1 MTYHYSSSRL
11 EYRAVRSKDANFF
24 AAVGDDTIGYI
35 VSSLGNIHLP
45 NETDASEFM
54 KYCMEKCLVGVV
66 IWLKHPAE
74 MSTEERKK
82 RIADAKEEGKENMVE
97 MWGEA
102 IGEIH
107 LSKLDPKYVQHRNTE
122 IGLGILPEFQGK
134 GYGSEAI
141 NWALD
146 YAFRL
151 AGLHRV
157 RIRYALHLRMNR
169 IAHLSLMVMKYTS
182 GHNPPES

>member
-1 MTYHYSSSRL
+1 MGYHYSSSRL
-11 EYRAVRSKDANFF
+11 EYRAVRPKDANFF
-24 AAVGDDTIGYI
+24 SAVTDDTIGYI
-35 VSSLGNIHLP
+35 MSSLGNIHMP
-45 NETDASEFM
+45 NDLDASEYM
-54 KYCMEKCLVGVV
+54 TYCKEKCLVGVV
-66 IWLKHPAE
+66 VWLKHPTT
-74 MSTEERKK
+74 MSVEEKKK

-107 LSKLDPKYVQHRNTE
+107 LAKLDPKYVHHRNTE
-122 IGLGILPEFQGK
+122 IGLSMLPEWQGK

-141 NWALD
+141 TWALD

-157 RIRYALHLRMNR
+157 RIRYAPHSRTNCFSKG
-169 IAHLSLMVMKYTS
+169 AQF
-182 GHNPPES
+182 N